1 MNEVN
6 LAMEA
11 LLAVLPVSL
20 SSGINLYLTILAM
33 GVAHRG
39 EWVTLPPGL
48 DVVGSWPVLVAA
60 GVMTFVEFFADKI
73 PYVDSVWDAAHT
85 FIRPVGAL
93 VIALNLVPA
102 EQGDLTAAMALL
114 AGTTALTAHSGKAS
128 LRAWSTPARSRCRTL
143 SSAQQR
149 TLGVLGLLTLTA
161 FFPVVAVLVGGVLLV
176 GTVVG
181 LVFFVRW
188 ASAPVFGSVWG
199 ALRGKPRPTKKRK
212 RQPGPARRV

>member
-1 MNEVN
+1 
-6 LAMEA
+6 MEA

-128 LRAWSTPARSRCRTL
+128 LRAMVNASPEPVSNSIVSTAED
-143 SSAQQR
+143 A
-149 TLGVLGLLTLTA
+149 GVIGLLTLTV
-161 FFPVVAVLVGGVLLV
+161 FFPVVAVLVGGLILA

-188 ASAPVFGSVWG
+188 ALRVFGSVWG

>member
-1 MNEVN
+1 
-6 LAMEA
+6 MEA

-48 DVVGSWPVLVAA
+48 DVVSSWPVLVAA
-60 GVMTFVEFFADKI
+60 GVMSFVEFFADKI
-73 PYVDSVWDAAHT
+73 PYVDSAWDAAHT

-102 EQGDLTAAMALL
+102 EQGDLTAAVALL

-128 LRAWSTPARSRCRTL
+128 LRAMVNASPEPVSNSVVSTAEDV
-143 SSAQQR
+143 
-149 TLGVLGLLTLTA
+149 GVMGLLTLTA
-161 FFPVVAVLVGGVLLV
+161 FFPVVALLVGGVLLV
-176 GTVVG
+176 GTVIG

-188 ASAPVFGSVWG
+188 ALRVFGSVWG
-199 ALRGKPRPTKKRK
+199 ALRGKPRPTHKRK